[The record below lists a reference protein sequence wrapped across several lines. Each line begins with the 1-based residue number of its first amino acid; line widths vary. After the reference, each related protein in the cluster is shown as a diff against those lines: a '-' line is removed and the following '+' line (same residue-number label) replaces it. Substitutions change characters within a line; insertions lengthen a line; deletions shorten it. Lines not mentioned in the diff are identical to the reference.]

1 MEVSYDHTPRQQ
13 NGSNAERVVSMLLV
27 INGKLAC
34 HKRRKWGGGGGGGV
48 PTLPTVYILQYCS
61 IVDVV
66 PHLCPLTE
74 GNHSFVV

>member
-1 MEVSYDHTPRQQ
+1 MENWPVISV
-13 NGSNAERVVSMLLV
+13 GS
-27 INGKLAC
+27 
-34 HKRRKWGGGGGGGV
+34 GGGGGGV